1 MQKDKKFQ
9 WKFLQKEI
17 DACELSNGLTHNFEN
32 LELRDIRFSCQ
43 KLADADV
50 VLPWSLRA
58 QVSSK
63 MLSAALSEILDCK
76 DKDEDVDK
84 SISKVVAILSCWKHT
99 TAEDTDAWTL
109 DNPSFDVLAKELIVD
124 EAEELSKEREAE
136 LEAANQDCGAFAAVL
151 LFRCLFALPCQSQ
164 RV

>member
-32 LELRDIRFSCQ
+32 LELRDIRLSCQ
-43 KLADADV
+43 KLADAGV

-99 TAEDTDAWTL
+99 TAEDTDAWTV

-151 LFRCLFALPCQSQ
+151 LFRCLFA
-164 RV
+164 